1 MKLLKKLGPHSLEWM
16 MVVQYEGETDVEF
29 YETEAEA
36 LEAGEKAAA
45 DEGSTVF
52 VWRIVRQS

>member
-1 MKLLKKLGPHSLEWM
+1 M